1 MNMQNLN
8 GKRVLVTGGS
18 QGLGLAM
25 VEALVAYG
33 ANVTAMSRNRSN
45 LVAAEELGASVIA
58 GDATDAALMNSLVRD
73 ESPDVLILNAGTR
86 LPIKPIDQQSW
97 DEFSI
102 VWNTDVKA
110 GLVGI
115 QAALNT
121 PMKRGGRI
129 LVMSSGASMVLAVPF
144 IKPEN
149 LSLSGGYVGA
159 KRMLWFMAH
168 SANTVSHDRGLGLHF
183 QVLAPMQLIPGTTLG
198 YEVAA
203 VCAEIEGVSVDEH
216 VMKRYGSVLRPA
228 QVGEQVAELLCDPR
242 YMQGVAY
249 GFRSESDI
257 LPLDVTYDPRNTAIP
272 EEAIVNG

>member
-1 MNMQNLN
+1 MQNLN
-8 GKRVLVTGGS
+8 GKSVVITGGS

-25 VEALVAYG
+25 VEALVACG
-33 ANVTAMSRNRSN
+33 ANVTAISRDRAN
-45 LVAAEELGASVIA
+45 LAAAEKAGASVIA
-58 GDATDAALMNSLVRD
+58 GDATDATLMNSVVR
-73 ESPDVLILNAGTR
+73 EEAPNVLILNAGTR
-86 LPIKPIDQQSW
+86 LPIKPIDQMNW
-97 DEFSI
+97 DEFSA

-115 QAALNT
+115 QAALHT
-121 PMKRGGRI
+121 PMKRGGRV
-129 LVMSSGASMVLAVPF
+129 LVMSSGAAMVLAVPF
-144 IKPEN
+144 IKPED

-168 SANTVSHDRGLGLHF
+168 SANVVARERDLGVHF
-183 QVLAPMQLIPGTTLG
+183 QVLAPMQLIPGTAIG
-198 YEVAA
+198 HEVAA
-203 VCAEIEGVSVDEH
+203 VCAEIEGVSVEEH
-216 VMKRYGSVLRPA
+216 VMRRYGSVLRPA
-228 QVGEQVAELLCDPR
+228 QIGEQVAEILGDPR

>member
-1 MNMQNLN
+1 LNLQLLN
-8 GKRVLVTGGS
+8 GKRVVVTGGS

-25 VEALVAYG
+25 VKALVASG
-33 ANVTAMSRNRSN
+33 ANVTAMSRDPSN
-45 LVAAEELGASVIA
+45 LKAAAEVGASVIA
-58 GDATDAALMNSLVRD
+58 GDATDATLMNALVRD
-73 ESPDVLILNAGTR
+73 EAPDVLILNAGTR
-86 LPIKPIDQQSW
+86 LPIKPIDQQGW
-97 DEFSI
+97 EEFSI

-144 IKPEN
+144 IKPED

-168 SANTVSHDRGLGLHF
+168 SANTVSRDRDLGLHF

-198 YEVAA
+198 HEVAA
-203 VCAEIEGVSVDEH
+203 ACAEIEGISVDEH
-216 VMKRYGSVLRPA
+216 VMKRYGSVLRPP
-228 QVGEQVAELLCDPR
+228 QIGEQVAKLLGDPR
-242 YMQGVAY
+242 YMEGVAY
-249 GFRSESDI
+249 GFRSGSDI
-257 LPLDVTYDPRNTAIP
+257 LPLDVPYDRRITAVP